1 MVESWSSKV
10 EGDLLSIAVKTPRLD
25 AKAAADLKSHLPSEI
40 VPEVRRAEVDLE
52 GVAFIDSSGVG
63 VLLSIYRKLP
73 SEGAQVVLRNLE
85 PGVRSTLE
93 LLRLHRVFL
102 LA

>member
-1 MVESWSSKV
+1 MEESWSSSV
-10 EGDLLSIAVKTPRLD
+10 EGDLWSIAVKTPRLD
-25 AKAAADLKSHLPSEI
+25 AKAAAALKTQLPSE
-40 VPEVRRAEVDLE
+40 VGPTVRRAEVDLE
-52 GVAFIDSSGVG
+52 GVGFIDSSGVG